1 MSSVTIEQI
10 VRARLS
16 AALGGTRG
24 IVEAALPTLVF
35 TISWITWRDLNISL
49 IASITIA
56 VLAVAA
62 RVLQKQTTQFVFNA
76 AFGIAIAAIFA
87 WRSGDAR
94 DAFLPGIIYNGIDAA
109 VMVFSIMIRKPL
121 MGFLIAAASS
131 EFNDWTSD
139 RALVKLAARLTWILA
154 IPCIIR
160 VAIQFP
166 LYQADYAAALGLSKI
181 LLGWPLQIAAL
192 FAMVWVLRRDS
203 IPAER

>member
-10 VRARLS
+10 VRERLS

-35 TISWITWRDLNISL
+35 TLTWITWRDLNISL
-49 IASITIA
+49 IASLAIA

-62 RVLQKQTTQFVFNA
+62 RIIQKQTTQFVFNA

-87 WRSGDAR
+87 WRSGEAR
-94 DAFLPGIIYNGIDAA
+94 DAFLPGIIYNAIYAA
-109 VMVFSIMIRKPL
+109 VMVLSIMIRKPL

-131 EFNDWTSD
+131 EFADWTNNSSI
-139 RALVKLAARLTWILA
+139 VKLAARLTWILA

-166 LYQADYAAALGLSKI
+166 LYQADSTAALGLSKI

-203 IPAER
+203 IPAET

>member
-1 MSSVTIEQI
+1 MSSVSIEQI
-10 VRARLS
+10 VRERLS
-16 AALGGTRG
+16 ASLGGTRG

-35 TISWITWRDLNISL
+35 TVTWITWRDLNLSL

-56 VLAVAA
+56 VLAVAV
-62 RVLQKQTTQFVFNA
+62 RIIQKQTTQFVFNA
-76 AFGIAIAAIFA
+76 AFGIAIAALFA

-94 DAFLPGIIYNGIDAA
+94 DAFLPGIIYNAIYAA
-109 VMVFSIMIRKPL
+109 VMIFSIMIRKPL
-121 MGFLIAAASS
+121 MGYLIAAASS
-131 EFNDWTSD
+131 EFSDWARD
-139 RALVKLAARLTWILA
+139 RSLVKLAARLTWILA

-160 VAIQFP
+160 VVIQLP
-166 LYQADYAAALGLSKI
+166 LYQTDLTAALGLSKI